1 MKDAGSDGQFTRR
14 KLPKVERL
22 QSDEDRES
30 EDLDIAKYYL
40 SAGNP
45 MASYLRAKDALK
57 IKPTDP
63 DAHFALAQA
72 AQKLKKHDEA
82 VSEFKAYLQ
91 LEPDGDHVKAVRQSL
106 AELR

>member
-1 MKDAGSDGQFTRR
+1 M
-14 KLPKVERL
+14 

-30 EDLDIAKYYL
+30 EDLEIARYYL

-45 MASYLRAKDALK
+45 MAAYLRAKDALK

-63 DAHFALAQA
+63 DAHFSLAEA
-72 AQKLKKHDEA
+72 AQKLKKRDEA

-91 LEPDGDHVKAVRQSL
+91 LEPDGDHVKAAQRSL
-106 AELR
+106 ADLH